1 MHKFSM
7 KMSGEQ
13 RPVID
18 LYGNAALID
27 TGAIIPMVYF
37 PGELL
42 KLAWNAELVISD
54 VEIGGIGGKTKGDI
68 YTLHNFIVGDF
79 CFDALDVFVSNTR
92 DTRYTYLLSAT
103 MFYGTNFSFNLIDKE
118 NQTFTVEIPDSI
130 PLHRDFRIKDL
141 DGKIYAQVDG
151 VLIQDELFPSV
162 EITNYTQTVEY
173 EFDDDFDIDRE

>member
-1 MHKFSM
+1 
-7 KMSGEQ
+7 
-13 RPVID
+13 
-18 LYGNAALID
+18 
-27 TGAIIPMVYF
+27 
-37 PGELL
+37 
-42 KLAWNAELVISD
+42 
-54 VEIGGIGGKTKGDI
+54 
-68 YTLHNFIVGDF
+68 
-79 CFDALDVFVSNTR
+79 LDVFVSNTR